1 MDIDVQE
8 EEAEG
13 VVLCVCCC
21 VEMGGACCCCWS
33 TCPCWQTMVFNSVS
47 THTHACA
54 TGVHS
59 GSSGSLGAGGTSS
72 SRSDYEV
79 PENIKTLHHL
89 ALQYVNQVRNLA
101 LFLPRI

>member
-47 THTHACA
+47 THTPQGY
-54 TGVHS
+54 T
-59 GSSGSLGAGGTSS
+59 LGLAAVSVQEGQAVADPTTKFRRTSKHC
-72 SRSDYEV
+72 
-79 PENIKTLHHL
+79 IT
-89 ALQYVNQVRNLA
+89 
-101 LFLPRI
+101 